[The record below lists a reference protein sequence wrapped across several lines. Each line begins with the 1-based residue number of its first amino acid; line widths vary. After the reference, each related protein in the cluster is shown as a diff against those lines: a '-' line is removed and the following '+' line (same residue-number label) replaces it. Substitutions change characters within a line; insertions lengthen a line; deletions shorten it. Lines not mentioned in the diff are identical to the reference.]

1 MAHKKKNVRKKLCPV
16 CEREFSWTKKLDKN
30 WESMVYC
37 SDQCRRVKK
46 YEGLDHQ
53 KEDKQAVIT
62 NHRYQIYG
70 TREQTMAHKKV
81 NLPQKTCPV
90 CQRPFAWRK
99 KWEKDWAQVIYCSEK
114 CRRGKDKHSE

>member
-1 MAHKKKNVRKKLCPV
+1 MLQTVGEARLTPYLMVVNRLYQTNEKIMAHKKKNVRKKLCPV

-53 KEDKQAVIT
+53 KEDK
-62 NHRYQIYG
+62 
-70 TREQTMAHKKV
+70 
-81 NLPQKTCPV
+81 
-90 CQRPFAWRK
+90 
-99 KWEKDWAQVIYCSEK
+99 
-114 CRRGKDKHSE
+114 